1 MFRGGLSSGL
11 ADRHLL
17 AASSHGG
24 EMRERR
30 EEERE
35 RKGELWG
42 LFLFLEGRDLIGLG
56 SRPHDII

>member
-11 ADRHLL
+11 ADRRLL
-17 AASSHGG
+17 AAGG